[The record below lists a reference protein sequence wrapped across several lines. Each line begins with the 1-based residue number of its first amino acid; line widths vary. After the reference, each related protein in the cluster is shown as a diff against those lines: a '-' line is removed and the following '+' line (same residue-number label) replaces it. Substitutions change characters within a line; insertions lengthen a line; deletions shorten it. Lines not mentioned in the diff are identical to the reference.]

1 MSVMIRGLTVQLE
14 AGSGRDSTSGIA
26 GPHFKRRASATTLP
40 CLTSLRETHLREGS
54 SFRMIKLRERKLF
67 PSIRNQDPF
76 MATYRQVSIGKKNSL
91 PRRLQLRSV
100 VVLCAAIPWL
110 LLSMMTSGCRTKYRE
125 DLDYSYNVQQTWQLE
140 DLNHGEIVQFESV
153 FWEPDDT
160 ISLRKLIVD
169 GEIASGRDVLEIGT
183 GTGILSILC
192 LQSDAKSV
200 VATDINEAAVA
211 NAKYNSAMLVPDRDL
226 DVRQVSKQAPQA
238 FAEIS
243 ESERFDL
250 ILSNP
255 PWEDGLVGQPA
266 DHAFYDP
273 GFALMTSL
281 LDGLPQHLKP
291 GGRCLL
297 AYGHAPAVQAVANR
311 V

>member
-169 GEIASGRDVLEIGT
+169 GEIALRPRRAGDRHGHRHLVDSM
-183 GTGILSILC
+183 S
-192 LQSDAKSV
+192 SNDAKSV

-211 NAKYNSAMLVPDRDL
+211 NAKYNSAMLVPDR
-226 DVRQVSKQAPQA
+226 RSGRATGFQASAASFCRDQRIGTFRP
-238 FAEIS
+238 
-243 ESERFDL
+243 
-250 ILSNP
+250 
-255 PWEDGLVGQPA
+255 
-266 DHAFYDP
+266 DP
-273 GFALMTSL
+273 FQSAL
-281 LDGLPQHLKP
+281 
-291 GGRCLL
+291 GGRPRRPTGGSCFLRSGICLDD
-297 AYGHAPAVQAVANR
+297 VVA
-311 V
+311 